1 MVGRVRQEKTMKCV
15 VCKQAETHRGLTT
28 VTFERGGSTF
38 VVREVPAQVCPNCG
52 EDYVDATVTAELLRT
67 TEELSRTGAQVDIRR
82 YATAA

>member
-1 MVGRVRQEKTMKCV
+1 MKCV
-15 VCKQAETHRGLTT
+15 VCKQAETRPGVTT

-52 EDYVDATVTAELLRT
+52 EDYVDSKVTAELLRS

-82 YATAA
+82 YAAAA